1 MSKLSKS
8 IGICSGY
15 FQCFHE
21 GHKKYINECINRFD
35 YTFVIINNDFQQS
48 IKYKDYDKIR
58 KCVEIEYQIQKEF
71 PNVVIIKSI
80 DIDESVRETL
90 RMINLN
96 YKNKNNKLYFCKD
109 ADRNMDNIAEKDVL
123 KELDMEFVQ
132 FNNPK
137 ENSSSKIMKENKKGE

>member
-1 MSKLSKS
+1 MGES

-21 GHKKYINECINRFD
+21 GHKKYINECINKFD
-35 YTFVIINNDFQQS
+35 HTIVIINNDYQQN
-48 IKYKDYDKIR
+48 IKYKDYKKIR

-71 PNVVIIKSI
+71 PNVFIIKSI

-137 ENSSSKIMKENKKGE
+137 ENSSSKIMKENRKENE